1 MKKYALILCLLALAA
16 LNGLMGINGAE
27 STLPIPTDNFPYY
40 RWQDL
45 RDFYAKRCE
54 SVK

>member
-1 MKKYALILCLLALAA
+1 MKKYALILCLFALAA
-16 LNGLMGINGAE
+16 LNGYE

-40 RWQDL
+40 RWSDL

>member
-1 MKKYALILCLLALAA
+1 MKKYALILCLLVLAS
-16 LNGLMGINGAE
+16 LDGYE

-40 RWQDL
+40 RWSDL